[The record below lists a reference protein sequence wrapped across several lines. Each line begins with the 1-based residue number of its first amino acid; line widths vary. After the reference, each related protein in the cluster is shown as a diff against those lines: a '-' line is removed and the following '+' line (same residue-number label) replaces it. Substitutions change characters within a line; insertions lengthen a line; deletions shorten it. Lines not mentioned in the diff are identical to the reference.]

1 MYILVKLMKS
11 RNIVSHLKRRLFS
24 CLAA

>member
-1 MYILVKLMKS
+1 MKS